1 MKIIVAL
8 WSLMLVIPVS
18 MTGFAQQQSSIIPGA
33 VWTDTDGNPINAHGG
48 GMLYYAG
55 TWYWYGEIKKGDT
68 WRVPGSTWEN
78 NRVNAGGV
86 SCYSSKDLLHW
97 KYESV
102 ALAPDSNDSTSDLH
116 ISKVIERP
124 KVIYNKKTGKFVMWM
139 HIDSQDYSYARS
151 GVAVGDQPEGPFRYI
166 GSVRPN
172 GNMAR
177 DMTIFQ
183 DDDGKA
189 YHFYS
194 SEENQT
200 MHICE
205 LTDDYLSHTPND
217 HRILIKQARE
227 APAVCKYNNRF
238 YLFTSGCTGWSPNA
252 ASYATADSIMGTW
265 TEHTNP
271 CQGTDADS
279 TFHAQSTF
287 VLPVSRQANAF
298 IFMADRWNKND
309 LETSRYIWLPLT
321 FDAEDKPGVQWKD
334 EWKLSGLTG
343 N

>member
-1 MKIIVAL
+1 
-8 WSLMLVIPVS
+8 MLLIS
-18 MTGFAQQQSSIIPGA
+18 AFMTGFAQEQPPIVPGT

-68 WRVPGSTWEN
+68 WRVPGSNWEN

-102 ALAPDSNDSTSDLH
+102 ALAPNKNDSTADLH

-151 GVAVGDQPEGPFRYI
+151 GVAVGDKPEGPFRYI
-166 GSVRPN
+166 RSERPN

-205 LTDDYLSHTPND
+205 LTDDYLSHTTND
-217 HRILIKQARE
+217 HRILVQRARE

-252 ASYATADSIMGTW
+252 ASYAVADSIMGTW
-265 TEHTNP
+265 TEHSNP
-271 CQGTDADS
+271 CRGTDADS

-287 VLPVSRQANAF
+287 VLPLPGETGAF

-309 LETSRYIWLPLT
+309 LETSRYIWLPLI
-321 FDAEDKPGVQWKD
+321 FNPEGMPRVQWKD
-334 EWKLSGLTG
+334 EWKLSGITS

>member
-1 MKIIVAL
+1 MKRLSAL
-8 WSLMLVIPVS
+8 WLLMIC
-18 MTGFAQQQSSIIPGA
+18 MTGYAQQKHIVPGS
-33 VWTDTDGNPINAHGG
+33 VWHDTAGNPVNAHGG
-48 GMLYYAG
+48 GILYYNG
-55 TWYWYGEIKKGDT
+55 VYYWYGEIKKGVT
-68 WRVPGSTWEN
+68 WKVPNSNWEN
-78 NRVNAGGV
+78 YRVNAGGV
-86 SCYSSKDLLHW
+86 SCYTSRDLLHW
-97 KYESV
+97 TYKGV
-102 ALAPDSNDSTSDLH
+102 ALPSVTTDSTADLH

-151 GVAVGDQPEGPFRYI
+151 GVAVSDKPEGPFRYI

-183 DDDGKA
+183 DDNGKA

-205 LTDDYLSHTPND
+205 LTDDYLSHTTND
-217 HRILIKQARE
+217 HRILIQQARE

-238 YLFTSGCTGWSPNA
+238 YLFSSGCTGWSPNA
-252 ASYATADSIMGTW
+252 ASYATADNIMGQW
-265 TEHTNP
+265 TEHGNP
-271 CQGTDADS
+271 CKGTDADS
-279 TFHAQSTF
+279 TYHAQSTY
-287 VLPVSRQANAF
+287 VLPVQGKKDTY
-298 IFMADRWNKND
+298 IFMADRWNKLN
-309 LETSRYIWLPLT
+309 LEASRYIWLPLA
-321 FDAEDKPGVQWKD
+321 FDQEGKPAILWKD
-334 EWKLSGLTG
+334 KWEVK

>member
-1 MKIIVAL
+1 MRSITAL
-8 WSLMLVIPVS
+8 WLLLLVVPAYI
-18 MTGFAQQQSSIIPGA
+18 TGYAQQQQYIIPGA
-33 VWTDTDGNPINAHGG
+33 TWQDTTGNQINAHGG
-48 GMLYYAG
+48 GILYYNG
-55 TWYWYGEIKKGDT
+55 TYYWYGEIKKGPT

-78 NRVNAGGV
+78 YRVNAGGI

-97 KYESV
+97 KPEGV
-102 ALAPDSNDSTSDLH
+102 ALQPVTTDSTADLH

-151 GVAVGDQPEGPFRYI
+151 GVAVSDKPEGPFQYI

-183 DDDGKA
+183 DDDGRA

-205 LTDDYLSHTPND
+205 LTDDYLSHTKND
-217 HRILIKQARE
+217 RRILIQLARE

-252 ASYATADSIMGTW
+252 ATYATADSIMGDW
-265 TEHTNP
+265 TTHGNP
-271 CQGTDADS
+271 CRGTDADS
-279 TFHAQSTF
+279 TYHAQSTY
-287 VLPVSRQANAF
+287 VLPVQGKKDMF
-298 IFMADRWNKND
+298 IFMADRWNKTD
-309 LETSRYIWLPLT
+309 LEASLYIWLPLK
-321 FDAEDKPGVQWKD
+321 FDAAGQPDVWWKEQWTI
-334 EWKLSGLTG
+334 EGAAL
-343 N
+343 

>member
-1 MKIIVAL
+1 MRTVPVLWLLLLLIAASMK
-8 WSLMLVIPVS
+8 
-18 MTGFAQQQSSIIPGA
+18 TNAQAQPSIIPGEIWPD
-33 VWTDTDGNPINAHGG
+33 VTGKPINAHGG
-48 GMLYYAG
+48 GILYYND
-55 TWYWYGEIKKGDT
+55 TYYWYGEIKQDTT
-68 WRVPGSTWEN
+68 WRVPGSNWEN
-78 NRVNAGGV
+78 FRVNAGGI

-97 KYESV
+97 KYEGL
-102 ALAPDSNDSTSDLH
+102 ALAPEKTDSTADLH

-139 HIDSQDYSYARS
+139 HIDSQDYRYARS
-151 GVAVGDQPEGPFRYI
+151 GVAVSGRPEGPFQYI

-205 LTDDYLSHTPND
+205 LTEDYLSHTTHD
-217 HRILIKQARE
+217 QRILIQRARE
-227 APAVCKYNNRF
+227 APAVVKYNKRF
-238 YLFTSGCTGWSPNA
+238 YLFSSGCTGWSPNA
-252 ASYATADSIMGTW
+252 ASYATADSIMGAW
-265 TEHTNP
+265 TEYGNP
-271 CQGTDADS
+271 CQGKDADS

-287 VLPVSRQANAF
+287 VLLVQGQQNTF
-298 IFMADRWNKND
+298 IFMADRWNKTD
-309 LETSRYIWLPLT
+309 LESSRYVWLPLI
-321 FDAEDKPGVQWKD
+321 FDAAGNPHILWKD
-334 EWKLSGLTG
+334 QWTIGMVAP
-343 N
+343 

>member
-1 MKIIVAL
+1 MRKIKVLCLLI
-8 WSLMLVIPVS
+8 LVLS
-18 MTGFAQQQSSIIPGA
+18 ASGACFAQHAQYILPGA
-33 VWTDTDGNPINAHGG
+33 IWPDTKGDPINAHGG
-48 GMLYYAG
+48 GILYYNG
-55 TWYWYGEIKKGDT
+55 TYYWYGEIKHGET

-78 NRVNAGGV
+78 YRVNAGGV
-86 SCYSSKDLLHW
+86 ACYSSKDLLHW
-97 KYESV
+97 KPEGV
-102 ALAPDSNDSTSDLH
+102 ALAPVTSDTASDLH

-151 GVAVGDQPEGPFRYI
+151 GVAVSDKPEGPFQYI

-205 LTDDYLSHTPND
+205 LADDYLSHTGND
-217 HRILIKQARE
+217 RRILIGRARE
-227 APAVCKYNNRF
+227 APAICKYNDRF

-252 ASYATADSIMGTW
+252 ASYATADSIMGIW
-265 TEHTNP
+265 TEHDNP
-271 CQGTDADS
+271 CRGKDADS
-279 TFHAQSTF
+279 TYHAQSAY
-287 VLPVSRQANAF
+287 VLPVQGKKDTF
-298 IFMADRWNKND
+298 IFMADRWNKGN
-309 LETSRYIWLPLT
+309 LEASRYVWLPLT
-321 FDAEDKPGVQWKD
+321 FDPAGTPGILWADQWKP
-334 EWKLSGLTG
+334 
-343 N
+343 

>member
-1 MKIIVAL
+1 MKIIMAL
-8 WSLMLVIPVS
+8 WLTMLLIAAS
-18 MTGFAQQQSSIIPGA
+18 ATGFAQQQTSIVPGA

-55 TWYWYGEIKKGDT
+55 TWYWYGEIKKGET
-68 WRVPGSTWEN
+68 WRVPGSNWEN

-102 ALAPDSNDSTSDLH
+102 ALAPDKTDSSADLH

-151 GVAVGDQPEGPFRYI
+151 GVAVADKPEGPFRYI
-166 GSVRPN
+166 GSERPN

-205 LTDDYLSHTPND
+205 LSDDYLSHTTND
-217 HRILIKQARE
+217 RRILVQRARE

-252 ASYATADSIMGTW
+252 ASYAVADSIMGTW
-265 TEHTNP
+265 IEHSNP
-271 CQGTDADS
+271 CHGADADS

-287 VLPVSRQANAF
+287 VLPVTGQANAF

-309 LETSRYIWLPLT
+309 LETSRYIWLPLIFNPEGT
-321 FDAEDKPGVQWKD
+321 PHVQWKD
-334 EWKLSGLTG
+334 EWKLSGITS

>member
-1 MKIIVAL
+1 MKKIEAICL
-8 WSLMLVIPVS
+8 LLLISI
-18 MTGFAQQQSSIIPGA
+18 GCYAQIIPGA
-33 VWTDTDGNPINAHGG
+33 IWPDTKGNPVNAHGG
-48 GMLYYAG
+48 GILYYNS
-55 TWYWYGEIKKGDT
+55 TYYWYGEIKQGVT

-78 NRVNAGGV
+78 YRVNAGGI

-97 KYESV
+97 KPEGV
-102 ALAPDSNDSTSDLH
+102 ALQAVTTDSTSDLH
-116 ISKVIERP
+116 VSKVIERP

-151 GVAVGDQPEGPFRYI
+151 GVAVSDRPEGPFKYI
-166 GSVRPN
+166 RSVRPN

-183 DDDGKA
+183 DDNGEA

-200 MHICE
+200 MHICK
-205 LTDDYLSHTPND
+205 LADDYLSHTGND
-217 HRILIKQARE
+217 RRILVQHARE

-265 TEHTNP
+265 TTHDNP
-271 CQGTDADS
+271 CHGTDADS
-279 TFHAQSTF
+279 TYHAQSTY
-287 VLPVSRQANAF
+287 VLPVQGKKDTF
-298 IFMADRWNKND
+298 IFMADRWNKTN
-309 LETSRYIWLPLT
+309 LEESRYIWLPLT
-321 FDAEDKPGVQWKD
+321 FDPEGIPGILWEDQVMP
-334 EWKLSGLTG
+334 
-343 N
+343 

>member
-1 MKIIVAL
+1 MKKIKAICL
-8 WSLMLVIPVS
+8 LILLLPVS
-18 MTGFAQQQSSIIPGA
+18 MGCYAQYIKPGA
-33 VWTDTDGNPINAHGG
+33 TWSDTRGNPVNAHGG
-48 GMLYYAG
+48 GILYYNG
-55 TWYWYGEIKKGDT
+55 TYYWYGEIKQGTT

-78 NRVNAGGV
+78 YRVNAGGI

-97 KYESV
+97 KPEGV
-102 ALAPDSNDSTSDLH
+102 ALQPVTTDSTSDLH

-151 GVAVGDQPEGPFRYI
+151 GVAVSDKPEGPFQYI
-166 GSVRPN
+166 GSMRPN

-200 MHICE
+200 MHVCE
-205 LTDDYLSHTPND
+205 LTADYLSHTGND
-217 HRILIKQARE
+217 QRILVQRARE
-227 APAVCKYNNRF
+227 APAVYKYKHRF

-265 TEHTNP
+265 TEHDNP
-271 CQGTDADS
+271 CHGTDADS
-279 TFHAQSTF
+279 TYHAQSTY
-287 VLPVSRQANAF
+287 VLPVPGKKDAF
-298 IFMADRWNKND
+298 IFMADRWNKTN
-309 LETSRYIWLPLT
+309 LEASRYIWLPLT
-321 FDAEDKPGVQWKD
+321 FDAEGTPGILWKEQWKPGDIK
-334 EWKLSGLTG
+334 
-343 N
+343 